1 MGTVFSRSDP
11 LRQSL
16 MKLEEQI
23 SRKEKKLKG
32 IRISQGRLMMRS
44 GVVSIAVVATC
55 VLYSYA
61 EEQSLL
67 LVAVGSGFMCYS
79 VSYFAK
85 CLYRMRAMRIE
96 AELEEMRDAQK
107 EKIDMLKNDKSFEAT
122 KRLIDKYESE
132 SERRSYFEGV
142 KQRKKR
148 MIDSVADIVLG
159 DDPGTMYALIC
170 KKCRYHNGLVH
181 PSEYDLNEFYCY
193 NCNELNIRS
202 ASKSADV
209 KNING
214 K

>member
-23 SRKEKKLKG
+23 SRKEKKLKR
-32 IRISQGRLMMRS
+32 IRILEGRLMMRS
-44 GVVSIAVVATC
+44 SVISIIVVAVC

-67 LVAVGSGFMCYS
+67 LVAVGSGFLCYS
-79 VSYFAK
+79 ASYFVK
-85 CLYRMRAMRIE
+85 YLYRMKIMRIE
-96 AELEEMRDAQK
+96 TELEEMRDAQK
-107 EKIDMLKNDKSFEAT
+107 EKIDMLKKEESFDAA
-122 KRLIDKYESE
+122 KRLIDRYECE

-148 MIDSVADIVLG
+148 MMDSMADIVLG
-159 DDPGTMYALIC
+159 DDPGSMYALIC
-170 KKCRYHNGLVH
+170 KKCSYHNGLVH

-193 NCNELNIRS
+193 NCNELNTRN
-202 ASKSADV
+202 ALKSANV
-209 KNING
+209 KSTDG